1 MRSIILN
8 RDSTNLDREWNMK
21 QKRINLDQYLLKYNE
36 EMGSLARDLRNMIL
50 EQVPDMDEVI
60 KWKNLFYEKKG
71 YVCAIVIHKD
81 HVNLQFAHGT
91 ELDDP
96 EGILEGTGKKIRH
109 VKINNIKEIN
119 SDKLKNLVVEAVNLN
134 ITN

>member
-1 MRSIILN
+1 
-8 RDSTNLDREWNMK
+8 
-21 QKRINLDQYLLKYNE
+21 
-36 EMGSLARDLRNMIL
+36 MGSLARDLRNMIL
-50 EQVPDMDEVI
+50 EQVPDMDDVI

-81 HVNLQFAHGT
+81 HVNLQFARGT
-91 ELDDP
+91 EIDDP

-109 VKINNIKEIN
+109 VKINNTKEIN
-119 SDKLKNLVVEAVNLN
+119 SDRLKNMVIEAVNLN